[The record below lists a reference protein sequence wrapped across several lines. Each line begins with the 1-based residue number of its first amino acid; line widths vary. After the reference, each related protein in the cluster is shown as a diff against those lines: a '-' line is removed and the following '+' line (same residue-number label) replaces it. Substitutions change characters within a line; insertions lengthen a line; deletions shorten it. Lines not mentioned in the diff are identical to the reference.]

1 MPSAHLSLGPTS
13 CPNRV
18 TEHECQGSQAR
29 DTNTDSSRRG
39 HPSPQARAATSHMAF
54 CSPLDAAQVW
64 FSRRATGVCTRPALG
79 DTHLQEATRL
89 LMGAWGVVLQGS
101 TPLQPLGSCNR
112 GSGGLCTLGTSSLQ
126 WSLSSQAP
134 SLSPPPPDTMP
145 LLTLP
150 PRGPCSQLALQPGI
164 LGFSKVWPHLLFL
177 DVSLTRQDPPP
188 RSPATSVQ
196 SRHPPPLTPKRLS
209 V

>member
-79 DTHLQEATRL
+79 DTHLQEATGL
-89 LMGAWGVVLQGS
+89 LMGAWGVAASGLD
-101 TPLQPLGSCNR
+101 TPA
-112 GSGGLCTLGTSSLQ
+112 
-126 WSLSSQAP
+126 AP
-134 SLSPPPPDTMP
+134 GELHPRLRRAVHSRDK
-145 LLTLP
+145 LP
-150 PRGPCSQLALQPGI
+150 SMESQLTSP
-164 LGFSKVWPHLLFL
+164 FPE
-177 DVSLTRQDPPP
+177 PP
-188 RSPATSVQ
+188 
-196 SRHPPPLTPKRLS
+196 TP
-209 V
+209 